1 MTDQHNEEVHLVA
14 VKVNTRTVREIEDLH
29 TEAVQLATKSI
40 EKAIR
45 IGELLLSVREQ
56 FPKRASKGAGFETWV
71 ENSLPFSGRMA
82 RNYITTYKNR
92 DLIDK
97 EGTLKDNLLRLGTG
111 SKKAIPETA
120 SGIEDTT
127 KLAVQAGTWT
137 EADDSEPLDAKD
149 EKKAQEL
156 ARFFGV
162 DLDKARSWVL
172 SKKKPTKPKKKKA
185 KSTELTKRTLRL
197 APDLDD
203 ILERVARREKKT
215 FAEVAREML
224 EVGKKTFAKK
234 HGFTV

>member
-1 MTDQHNEEVHLVA
+1 MTAQDNEEVHLVA
-14 VKVNTRTVREIEDLH
+14 VHVSTRTVREIEDLH

-45 IGELLLSVREQ
+45 IGELLLTVREQ

-71 ENSLPFSGRMA
+71 EHNLPFSGRMA
-82 RNYITTYKNR
+82 RNYIATYKNR

-111 SKKAIPETA
+111 SKKANPETA
-120 SGIEDTT
+120 SGIEEPPT
-127 KLAVQAGTWT
+127 LAGQVGTWT
-137 EADDSEPLDAKD
+137 EAEHTEPLEAKD

-156 ARFFGV
+156 VSFFGV
-162 DLDKARSWVL
+162 DVNKARSWVQ
-172 SKKKPTKPKKKKA
+172 SKKKPSKPKKKKS